1 MIYKNFGKVLFI
13 LLKGM
18 KFEEHLL
25 DFYYIIVNINCAD
38 LVDALDHW
46 FGLHQ
51 SSYEGLQGSKFR
63 RSRFRRSEFRGIH
76 GQRN

>member
-1 MIYKNFGKVLFI
+1 MIYKIFGKVLFI

-25 DFYYIIVNINCAD
+25 DFYDIIVNSNCAGLD
-38 LVDALDHW
+38 GGLDHW

-63 RSRFRRSEFRGIH
+63 RSRFRRSKF
-76 GQRN
+76 